1 MLSDA
6 FGDIENDCDLY
17 ICTTETNAMM
27 AFFIKHYGC
36 YFAQI
41 LMAVYYDNVVAVTKN
56 KEERCEKYKLKDYI
70 LTKHKYIE
78 LFLKISYN
86 QKCN

>member
-1 MLSDA
+1 
-6 FGDIENDCDLY
+6 
-17 ICTTETNAMM
+17 MM
-27 AFFIKHYGC
+27 TFFIKHYGY
-36 YFAQI
+36 YFDHI
-41 LMAVYYDNVVAVTKN
+41 LMADYCDNVTAVDKS
-56 KEERCEKYKLKDYI
+56 KRERCEIFKLKDNI

>member
-1 MLSDA
+1 
-6 FGDIENDCDLY
+6 
-17 ICTTETNAMM
+17 
-27 AFFIKHYGC
+27 
-36 YFAQI
+36 
-41 LMAVYYDNVVAVTKN
+41 MAVYYDNVVAVTKN

-86 QKCN
+86 QKCNY

>member
-27 AFFIKHYGC
+27 AFFLLSIM
-36 YFAQI
+36 AAI
-41 LMAVYYDNVVAVTKN
+41 LP
-56 KEERCEKYKLKDYI
+56 R
-70 LTKHKYIE
+70 
-78 LFLKISYN
+78 FLWQFIMTM
-86 QKCN
+86 